1 MADSWEDLED
11 EDLTVTAPK
20 DDGEDKARASTLE
33 EEEEEVAAEAPTTSG
48 SKARPAPAQR
58 NASKARRGQGGG
70 ASLVDCLSDKAG
82 LSDEARL
89 LVASA
94 TGQLEAVKKM
104 VEVKRVQADLRV
116 ILQFKDEV
124 ETAASFHGDERVSL
138 DIGDTPLHVA
148 TRGAHLEVVRYL
160 LDVGGAQWM
169 VKNKKGMTPID
180 LGAGEVLRLLQS
192 MLGSSRGSGSSKS
205 KSGVDATERVK
216 IVKI

>member
-48 SKARPAPAQR
+48 T
-58 NASKARRGQGGG
+58 
-70 ASLVDCLSDKAG
+70 
-82 LSDEARL
+82 
-89 LVASA
+89 A